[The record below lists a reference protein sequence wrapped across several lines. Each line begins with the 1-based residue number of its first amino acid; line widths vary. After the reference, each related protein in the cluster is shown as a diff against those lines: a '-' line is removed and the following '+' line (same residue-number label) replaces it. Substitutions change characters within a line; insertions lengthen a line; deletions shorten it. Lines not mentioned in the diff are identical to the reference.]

1 MGIVLAAALEAD
13 PFIPDA
19 PVQPAAKQ
27 DQRDA
32 QGSVAPPPTRQAAP
46 QGTPQRGGDEIVN
59 VSELDELRAELRAL
73 KAENNDLKRLVNDL
87 KGGGNAGG
95 ANAPGPQGGAG
106 APGEQPAAV
115 GNAPAKPM
123 APKAA
128 AALAVKPPRKSYSQI
143 EIGMTRQDVDF
154 FIRTHKNLKLVGV
167 SANSGVSK
175 QSEETVVQSEDNSG
189 STRVARQGR
198 TDSENLGPG
207 TVNEAQQATA
217 GEHKQRVERRYS
229 RGKSEIITV
238 AQLVNKKVVTGQ
250 QRNSLGGSTPVYG
263 NRMVEG
269 GRLRIEMTDDV
280 VTAVDGVQY

>member
-1 MGIVLAAALEAD
+1 MVSLMGIVLAAALAAD

-19 PVQPAAKQ
+19 PAQSPPKQ
-27 DQRDA
+27 DQPEVEAPA
-32 QGSVAPPPTRQAAP
+32 QPPAPAQAPRSRSAAA
-46 QGTPQRGGDEIVN
+46 QNNGDQIVN
-59 VSELDELRAELRAL
+59 LSELDELRAELRAL
-73 KAENNDLKRLVNDL
+73 RAENTELRRKVDDLQA
-87 KGGGNAGG
+87 GGGERA
-95 ANAPGPQGGAG
+95 GAG
-106 APGEQPAAV
+106 AGAAAPGAK
-115 GNAPAKPM
+115 APAKPL

-128 AALAVKPPRKSYSQI
+128 AAVALKQPRKSYSQI

-175 QSEETVVQSEDNSG
+175 QSEETVVQSENNSG
-189 STRVARQGR
+189 STVVRRGGR
-198 TDSENLGPG
+198 TDSQTLGPG
-207 TVNEAQQATA
+207 QVNEAQEATA
-217 GEHKQRVERRYS
+217 GEQRQRVERRYS

-238 AQLVNKKVVTGQ
+238 AQFVPKKVVTGQ

-263 NRMVEG
+263 TRLVEG

>member
-1 MGIVLAAALEAD
+1 MVSLMGIVLAAALAAD

-19 PVQPAAKQ
+19 PAQSPPKQ
-27 DQRDA
+27 DQPEVEAPA
-32 QGSVAPPPTRQAAP
+32 QPPAPAQAPRSRSAAA
-46 QGTPQRGGDEIVN
+46 QNNGDQIVN
-59 VSELDELRAELRAL
+59 LSELDELRAELRAL
-73 KAENNDLKRLVNDL
+73 RAENTELRRKVDDLQ
-87 KGGGNAGG
+87 A
-95 ANAPGPQGGAG
+95 GAG
-106 APGEQPAAV
+106 AGAA
-115 GNAPAKPM
+115 GAKAPARPL

-128 AALAVKPPRKSYSQI
+128 AAVALKQPRKSYSQI

-175 QSEETVVQSEDNSG
+175 QSEETVVQSENNSG
-189 STRVARQGR
+189 STVVRRGGR
-198 TDSENLGPG
+198 TDSQTLGPG
-207 TVNEAQQATA
+207 QVNEAQEATA
-217 GEHKQRVERRYS
+217 GEQRQRVERRYS

-238 AQLVNKKVVTGQ
+238 AQFVPKKVVTGQ

-263 NRMVEG
+263 TRLVEG